1 MHTRETYIWMIKPI
15 AFGFIAGINEPV
27 AGDVLLNYG

>member
-1 MHTRETYIWMIKPI
+1 MYIRETYISMKKPI
-15 AFGFIAGINEPV
+15 AFGFIAGLNEPV

>member
-1 MHTRETYIWMIKPI
+1 MHIREAYISMKKPI
-15 AFGFIAGINEPV
+15 HLGFFAGVNEPV